1 MFESLVFH
9 YCVFFRD
16 NRMEYGWIEGIQKN
30 KLIIVPLHGKKQFLA
45 GNRIALSW
53 KDDKLNLN
61 AELAHESLLEQTK
74 KAEQYQQSFE
84 LETIHSLLDEI
95 KEYSLEELAVDFL
108 NDAEDTICKL
118 GLFLAMRED
127 SFWFKHNRNLTY
139 TPRTEE
145 ELSLLKVQLARQKEL
160 KDRELNI
167 QTWIKN
173 LESGDWHADSEISTE
188 QKQWL
193 HQLLNLLT
201 EGTDSQHWKEMS
213 SLLNWGSSFGIGE
226 ENALKRWLEKAG
238 SSVSTSRLT
247 LLRASVREHFSNEI
261 YQEVERVRKI
271 PLEKQVMLSPEVP
284 TFTIDA
290 KKTRDYDDAFSVME
304 WSSGGLVIAVHITDL
319 SDFVYPQDALFKE
332 AEARI
337 SSVYSLE
344 ESIPMI
350 PDELSSDTFSLK
362 AGEDRKVLSF
372 MFQLSA
378 SGNWNLL
385 EVVSRV
391 IRVQKNLSYEE
402 ADHLIEENRDFW
414 GLLNNFCQ
422 RSLEQRL
429 ENGALNLSRK
439 EFDFDI
445 SDPKDIKITAL
456 DRNSAAN
463 RIIEELAISVNCE
476 TGRIFQEADFPGI
489 YRTQSSYEIIKE
501 ITEGTK
507 LSMENIRIEP
517 ARLSTIPGKH
527 AGLGC
532 DVYMQATSPIRRFVD
547 LVTQQNLKLLI
558 NKQEPVFSEDD
569 MMRWSEEISLR
580 QRKYNR
586 AEREIIK
593 FWKLKYLKQHLGDNF
608 EAKVRK
614 KLANNNTEIELLE
627 LDCVVSAAGLTEF
640 ESGEQLLLRI
650 DEVGLEAPK
659 LVVKA
664 LSTGTDAVIHRLE

>member
-160 KDRELNI
+160 KERELNI

-201 EGTDSQHWKEMS
+201 EGTDSKHWKEMS

-378 SGNWNLL
+378 NGNWNLL

-391 IRVQKNLSYEE
+391 IRVQKNLSHEE

-501 ITEGTK
+501 VTEGTK

>member
-53 KDDKLNLN
+53 KDDKLPLN
-61 AELAHESLLEQTK
+61 AELAHESLVEQTK
-74 KAEQYQQSFE
+74 KAEQFQQSCE

-108 NDAEDTICKL
+108 DDAEDTICKL
-118 GLFLAMRED
+118 GLFLALRED

-145 ELSLLKVQLARQKEL
+145 ELELLKVQLARQKEL
-160 KDRELNI
+160 KERELNI

-201 EGTDSQHWKEMS
+201 EGTDSQYWKEMS
-213 SLLNWGSSFGIGE
+213 SLLDWGSALGIGE
-226 ENALKRWLEKAG
+226 ENALKRWLERAG
-238 SSVSTSRLT
+238 SPVSTSRLT

-261 YQEVERVRKI
+261 YQEVERVRNI
-271 PLEKQVMLSPEVP
+271 PLEKQEMLSPEVP

-378 SGNWNLL
+378 NGTWNLL
-385 EVVSRV
+385 EVVPQV

-402 ADHLIEENRDFW
+402 ADHLIEEKRDFW
-414 GLLNNFCQ
+414 GLLNKFCQ

-439 EFDFDI
+439 EFDFNI

-456 DRNSAAN
+456 NRNSAAN

-501 ITEGTK
+501 VAEGTK

-558 NKQEPVFSEDD
+558 NQQEPVFSEED

-580 QRKYNR
+580 QRKYSR

-593 FWKLKYLKQHLGDNF
+593 FWKLKYLQQHLGDNF

-627 LDCVVSAAGLTEF
+627 LDCVVSAAGLTEL
-640 ESGEQLLLRI
+640 ESGEHLLLRI
-650 DEVGLEAPK
+650 DEVGLEPPR

-664 LSTGTDAVIHRLE
+664 LSTGTDAVTHRLE

>member
-201 EGTDSQHWKEMS
+201 EGTDSKHWKEMS

-378 SGNWNLL
+378 NGNWNLL

-391 IRVQKNLSYEE
+391 IRVQKNLSHEE

-445 SDPKDIKITAL
+445 SDPKDIKINAL

-501 ITEGTK
+501 VTEGTK

>member
-45 GNRIALSW
+45 GNRIAFSW
-53 KDDKLNLN
+53 KDDKLPLN
-61 AELAHESLLEQTK
+61 ADAAHESIAEQTK
-74 KAEQYQQSFE
+74 KAEQFQRSCE
-84 LETIHSLLDEI
+84 LETMHSLLDEI
-95 KEYSLEELAVDFL
+95 KEYSLEELAIDFL
-108 NDAEDTICKL
+108 DDAEDSICKL
-118 GLFLAMRED
+118 GLFLAMRAD

-145 ELSLLKVQLARQKEL
+145 ELELLKVQLARQKEL
-160 KDRELNI
+160 KERALNI

-173 LESGDWHADSEISTE
+173 LESGDWHADSKISTE
-188 QKQWL
+188 QRQWL
-193 HQLLNLLT
+193 DQLLNLLT
-201 EGTDSQHWKEMS
+201 EGTDSQYWKEMS
-213 SLLNWGSSFGIGE
+213 SLLDWGSALGIGE
-226 ENALKRWLEKAG
+226 KNALKRWLERAG
-238 SSVSTSRLT
+238 SPVSTSRLT

-261 YQEVERVRKI
+261 YQEVERVRNI
-271 PLEKQVMLSPEVP
+271 PLEKQEMLSPEVP
-284 TFTIDA
+284 TFTVDA

-378 SGNWNLL
+378 NGTWNLL
-385 EVVSRV
+385 EVVPRV

-402 ADHLIEENRDFW
+402 ADHLIEEKRDFW
-414 GLLNNFCQ
+414 GLLNKFCQ

-439 EFDFDI
+439 EFDFNI

-456 DRNSAAN
+456 NRNSAAN

-501 ITEGTK
+501 VAEGTK

-532 DVYMQATSPIRRFVD
+532 NVYMQATSPIRRFVD

-558 NKQEPVFSEDD
+558 NQHEPVFSEED

-580 QRKYNR
+580 QRKYSR

-593 FWKLKYLKQHLGDNF
+593 FWKLKYLQQHLGDNF

-627 LDCVVSAAGLTEF
+627 LDCVVSAAGLTEL
-640 ESGEQLLLRI
+640 ESGEHLLLRI
-650 DEVGLEAPK
+650 DEVGLEPPR

-664 LSTGTDAVIHRLE
+664 LSTGTDAVTHRLE

>member
-1 MFESLVFH
+1 
-9 YCVFFRD
+9 
-16 NRMEYGWIEGIQKN
+16 MEYGWIEGIQKN

-53 KDDKLNLN
+53 KDDKLPLS
-61 AELAHESLLEQTK
+61 ADLAHEFLVEQTK
-74 KAEQYQQSFE
+74 KAEQFQQSCE

-108 NDAEDTICKL
+108 DDAEDTICKL
-118 GLFLAMRED
+118 GLFLAMRAD
-127 SFWFKHNRNLTY
+127 SYWFKHNRNLTY

-145 ELSLLKVQLARQKEL
+145 ELELLKVQLARQKEH
-160 KDRELNI
+160 KERELNV
-167 QTWIKN
+167 QTWINN

-188 QKQWL
+188 QRQWL

-201 EGTDSQHWKEMS
+201 EGTDSQYWKEMS
-213 SLLNWGSSFGIGE
+213 SLLDWGSALGISE
-226 ENALKRWLEKAG
+226 ENALKRWLESAG
-238 SSVSTSRLT
+238 SPVSTSRLT

-271 PLEKQVMLSPEVP
+271 PLEKQEMLSPEVP

-319 SDFVYPQDALFKE
+319 SDFVYPQDAIFKE

-344 ESIPMI
+344 ESVPMI

-378 SGNWNLL
+378 NGNWNLL
-385 EVVSRV
+385 EVVPRV

-402 ADHLIEENRDFW
+402 ADHLIEEKRDFW
-414 GLLNNFCQ
+414 GLLNKFCQ

-501 ITEGTK
+501 VAEGTK

-558 NKQEPVFSEDD
+558 NQQEPVFSEED

-580 QRKYNR
+580 QRKYSR

-593 FWKLKYLKQHLGDNF
+593 FWKLKYLQQHLGDNF

-627 LDCVVSAAGLTEF
+627 LDCVVSAAGLTEL
-640 ESGEQLLLRI
+640 ESGEKLLLRI
-650 DEVGLEAPK
+650 NEVGLEPPR

-664 LSTGTDAVIHRLE
+664 LSTGTDAVTHRLE

>member
-45 GNRIALSW
+45 GNRIAFSW
-53 KDDKLNLN
+53 KDDKLPLN
-61 AELAHESLLEQTK
+61 ADAAHESIAEQTK
-74 KAEQYQQSFE
+74 KAEQFQRSCE
-84 LETIHSLLDEI
+84 LETMHSLLDEI

-108 NDAEDTICKL
+108 DDAEDTICKL
-118 GLFLAMRED
+118 GLFLALRED

-145 ELSLLKVQLARQKEL
+145 ELELLKVQLARQKEL
-160 KDRELNI
+160 KERELNI

-173 LESGDWHADSEISTE
+173 LESGDWDADSEISTE
-188 QKQWL
+188 QRQWL

-201 EGTDSQHWKEMS
+201 EGTDSQYWKEMS
-213 SLLNWGSSFGIGE
+213 SLLDWGSALGIGE
-226 ENALKRWLEKAG
+226 KNALKRWLERAG
-238 SSVSTSRLT
+238 SPVSTSRLT

-261 YQEVERVRKI
+261 YQEVERVRNI
-271 PLEKQVMLSPEVP
+271 PLEKQEMLSPEVP
-284 TFTIDA
+284 TFTVDA

-304 WSSGGLVIAVHITDL
+304 WSSGGLVIAVHITYL

-378 SGNWNLL
+378 NGTWNLL
-385 EVVSRV
+385 EVVPRV

-402 ADHLIEENRDFW
+402 ADHLIEEKRDFW
-414 GLLNNFCQ
+414 GLLNKFCQ

-439 EFDFDI
+439 EFDFNI

-456 DRNSAAN
+456 NRNSAAN

-501 ITEGTK
+501 VAEGTK

-532 DVYMQATSPIRRFVD
+532 NVYMQATSPIRRFVD
-547 LVTQQNLKLLI
+547 LVIQQNLKLLI
-558 NKQEPVFSEDD
+558 NQHEPVFSEED

-580 QRKYNR
+580 QRKYSR

-593 FWKLKYLKQHLGDNF
+593 FWKLKYLQQHLGDNF

-627 LDCVVSAAGLTEF
+627 LDCVVSAAGLTEL
-640 ESGEQLLLRI
+640 ESGEHLLLRI
-650 DEVGLEAPK
+650 DEVGLEPPR

-664 LSTGTDAVIHRLE
+664 LSTGTDAVTHRLE

>member
-1 MFESLVFH
+1 
-9 YCVFFRD
+9 
-16 NRMEYGWIEGIQKN
+16 
-30 KLIIVPLHGKKQFLA
+30 
-45 GNRIALSW
+45 
-53 KDDKLNLN
+53 
-61 AELAHESLLEQTK
+61 
-74 KAEQYQQSFE
+74 
-84 LETIHSLLDEI
+84 
-95 KEYSLEELAVDFL
+95 
-108 NDAEDTICKL
+108 
-118 GLFLAMRED
+118 D

-160 KDRELNI
+160 KERELNI

-213 SLLNWGSSFGIGE
+213 SLLDWGSSFGIGE

-378 SGNWNLL
+378 NGNWNLL

-391 IRVQKNLSYEE
+391 IRVQKNLSHEE

-501 ITEGTK
+501 VTEGTK

>member
-9 YCVFFRD
+9 YCIFFRD
-16 NRMEYGWIEGIQKN
+16 NKLEYGWIEGLQKN

-45 GNRIALSW
+45 GNRIAFSW
-53 KDDKLNLN
+53 KDDKLPLN
-61 AELAHESLLEQTK
+61 ADAAHESIAEQTK
-74 KAEQYQQSFE
+74 KAEQFQRSCE
-84 LETIHSLLDEI
+84 LETMHSLLDEI

-108 NDAEDTICKL
+108 DDAEDTICKL
-118 GLFLAMRED
+118 GLFLALRED

-145 ELSLLKVQLARQKEL
+145 ELELLKVQLARQKEL
-160 KDRELNI
+160 KERELNI

-173 LESGDWHADSEISTE
+173 LESGDWDADSEISTE
-188 QKQWL
+188 QRQWL

-201 EGTDSQHWKEMS
+201 EGTDSQYWKEMS
-213 SLLNWGSSFGIGE
+213 SLLDWGSALGIGE
-226 ENALKRWLEKAG
+226 KNALKRWLERAG
-238 SSVSTSRLT
+238 SPVSTSRLT

-261 YQEVERVRKI
+261 YQEVERVRNI
-271 PLEKQVMLSPEVP
+271 PLEKQEMLSPEVP
-284 TFTIDA
+284 TFTVDA

-378 SGNWNLL
+378 NGTWNLL
-385 EVVSRV
+385 EVVPRV

-402 ADHLIEENRDFW
+402 ADHLIEEKRDFW
-414 GLLNNFCQ
+414 GLLNKFCQ

-439 EFDFDI
+439 EFDFNI

-456 DRNSAAN
+456 NRNSAAN

-501 ITEGTK
+501 VAEGTK

-532 DVYMQATSPIRRFVD
+532 NVYMQATSPIRRFVD

-558 NKQEPVFSEDD
+558 NQHEPVFSEED

-580 QRKYNR
+580 QRKYSR

-593 FWKLKYLKQHLGDNF
+593 FWKLKYLQQHLGDNF

-627 LDCVVSAAGLTEF
+627 LDCVVSAAGLTEL
-640 ESGEQLLLRI
+640 ESGEHLLLRI
-650 DEVGLEAPK
+650 DEVGLEPPR

-664 LSTGTDAVIHRLE
+664 LSTGTDAVTHRLE

>member
-45 GNRIALSW
+45 ANRIALSW

-95 KEYSLEELAVDFL
+95 KEYSLEELAFDFL

-160 KDRELNI
+160 KERELNI

-213 SLLNWGSSFGIGE
+213 SLLDWGSSFGIGQ

-238 SSVSTSRLT
+238 SSVSTSRLI

-271 PLEKQVMLSPEVP
+271 PLEKQEMLSPEVP

-378 SGNWNLL
+378 NGNWNLL
-385 EVVSRV
+385 EVVPRV

-402 ADHLIEENRDFW
+402 ADHLIEE
-414 GLLNNFCQ
+414 
-422 RSLEQRL
+422 
-429 ENGALNLSRK
+429 K
-439 EFDFDI
+439 
-445 SDPKDIKITAL
+445 
-456 DRNSAAN
+456 
-463 RIIEELAISVNCE
+463 
-476 TGRIFQEADFPGI
+476 
-489 YRTQSSYEIIKE
+489 
-501 ITEGTK
+501 
-507 LSMENIRIEP
+507 
-517 ARLSTIPGKH
+517 
-527 AGLGC
+527 
-532 DVYMQATSPIRRFVD
+532 
-547 LVTQQNLKLLI
+547 
-558 NKQEPVFSEDD
+558 
-569 MMRWSEEISLR
+569 
-580 QRKYNR
+580 
-586 AEREIIK
+586 
-593 FWKLKYLKQHLGDNF
+593 
-608 EAKVRK
+608 
-614 KLANNNTEIELLE
+614 
-627 LDCVVSAAGLTEF
+627 
-640 ESGEQLLLRI
+640 
-650 DEVGLEAPK
+650 
-659 LVVKA
+659 
-664 LSTGTDAVIHRLE
+664 

>member
-1 MFESLVFH
+1 M
-9 YCVFFRD
+9 
-16 NRMEYGWIEGIQKN
+16 
-30 KLIIVPLHGKKQFLA
+30 P
-45 GNRIALSW
+45 
-53 KDDKLNLN
+53 LN
-61 AELAHESLLEQTK
+61 ADAAHESIAEQTK
-74 KAEQYQQSFE
+74 KAEQFQRSCE
-84 LETIHSLLDEI
+84 LETMHSLLDEI

-108 NDAEDTICKL
+108 DDAEDTICKL
-118 GLFLAMRED
+118 GLFLALRED

-145 ELSLLKVQLARQKEL
+145 ELELLKVQLARQKEL
-160 KDRELNI
+160 KERELNI

-173 LESGDWHADSEISTE
+173 LESGDWDADSEISTE
-188 QKQWL
+188 QRQWL

-201 EGTDSQHWKEMS
+201 EGTDSQYWKEMS
-213 SLLNWGSSFGIGE
+213 SLLDWGSALGIGE
-226 ENALKRWLEKAG
+226 ENALKRWLERAG
-238 SSVSTSRLT
+238 SPVSTSRLT

-261 YQEVERVRKI
+261 YQEVERVRNI
-271 PLEKQVMLSPEVP
+271 PLEKQEMLSPEVP
-284 TFTIDA
+284 TFTVDA

-378 SGNWNLL
+378 NGTWNLL
-385 EVVSRV
+385 EVVPRV

-402 ADHLIEENRDFW
+402 ADHLIEEKRDFW
-414 GLLNNFCQ
+414 GLLNKFCQ

-439 EFDFDI
+439 EFDFNI

-456 DRNSAAN
+456 NRNSAAN

-501 ITEGTK
+501 VAEGTK

-532 DVYMQATSPIRRFVD
+532 NVYMQATSPIRRFVD

-558 NKQEPVFSEDD
+558 NQHEPVFSEED

-580 QRKYNR
+580 QRKYSR

-593 FWKLKYLKQHLGDNF
+593 FWKLKYLQQHLGDNF

-627 LDCVVSAAGLTEF
+627 LDCVVSAAGLTEL
-640 ESGEQLLLRI
+640 ESGEHLLLRI
-650 DEVGLEAPK
+650 DEVGLEPPR

-664 LSTGTDAVIHRLE
+664 LSTGTDAVTHRLE

>member
-160 KDRELNI
+160 KERELNI

-201 EGTDSQHWKEMS
+201 EGTDSKHWKEMS

-378 SGNWNLL
+378 NGNWNLL
-385 EVVSRV
+385 EVVPRV

-402 ADHLIEENRDFW
+402 ADHLIEEKRDFW
-414 GLLNNFCQ
+414 GLLNKFCQ

-501 ITEGTK
+501 VAEGTK

>member
-1 MFESLVFH
+1 
-9 YCVFFRD
+9 
-16 NRMEYGWIEGIQKN
+16 MEYGWIEGIQKN

-53 KDDKLNLN
+53 KDDKLPLSAN
-61 AELAHESLLEQTK
+61 LAHESLLEQTK
-74 KAEQYQQSFE
+74 KAEQFQQNCE
-84 LETIHSLLDEI
+84 LETIHSLLEEI
-95 KEYSLEELAVDFL
+95 KEYSLDELALDFL
-108 NDAEDTICKL
+108 DDAEDTTCKL
-118 GLFLAMRED
+118 GLFLAMRAD
-127 SFWFKHNRNLTY
+127 NFWFKHNRNLTY

-145 ELSLLKVQLARQKEL
+145 ELDFLKLQLARQKEL

-167 QTWIKN
+167 QVWIKN
-173 LESGDWHADSEISTE
+173 LESGDWQADSEISNE
-188 QKQWL
+188 QRQWL

-201 EGTDSQHWKEMS
+201 EGTDSKYWKEMS
-213 SLLNWGSSFGIGE
+213 ILLDWGSSFGIGE
-226 ENALKRWLEKAG
+226 ENVIKSWLEKAG
-238 SSVSTSRLT
+238 SLVSTSRLT

-261 YQEVERVRKI
+261 YKEVERIQKI
-271 PLEKQVMLSPEVP
+271 TLCKKDMLCPEVP

-304 WSSGGLVIAVHITDL
+304 WSSGGLVIAIHITDL
-319 SDFVYPQDALFKE
+319 SDFVYPQDAIFKE

-350 PDELSSDTFSLK
+350 PNELSSDTFSLK

-378 SGNWNLL
+378 NGNWNLL
-385 EVVSRV
+385 EIVSRV

-402 ADHLIEENRDFW
+402 ADKLIEEEKDFW
-414 GLLNNFCQ
+414 GLLNKFCQ

-439 EFDFDI
+439 EFNFDI

-501 ITEGTK
+501 VSEGNK
-507 LSMENIRIEP
+507 LSMDNIRIEP

-532 DVYMQATSPIRRFVD
+532 KVYMQATSPIRRFVD
-547 LVTQQNLKLLI
+547 LVTQQNLKMLI
-558 NKQEPVFSEDD
+558 DQQEPIFSEED

-580 QRKYNR
+580 QRKYSR
-586 AEREIIK
+586 AERDIIK
-593 FWKLKYLKQHLGDNF
+593 FWKLKYVQQHLGDNF
-608 EAKVRK
+608 VAKVRK
-614 KLANNNTEIELLE
+614 TLANNNTEIELLE
-627 LDCVVSAAGLTEF
+627 LDCVVSAAGLTEH
-640 ESGEQLLLRI
+640 ENGEQLLLRI
-650 DEVGLEAPK
+650 DEVRLEPPRI
-659 LVVKA
+659 VVKA
-664 LSTGTDAVIHRLE
+664 LSIGTDAVTHVLE

>member
-160 KDRELNI
+160 KDRELNM

-201 EGTDSQHWKEMS
+201 EGTDSKHWKEMS

-319 SDFVYPQDALFKE
+319 SDFIYPQDTLFKE

-501 ITEGTK
+501 VTEGTK

-627 LDCVVSAAGLTEF
+627 LDCVVTAAGLTEF

>member
-1 MFESLVFH
+1 
-9 YCVFFRD
+9 
-16 NRMEYGWIEGIQKN
+16 MEYGWIEGIQKN

-95 KEYSLEELAVDFL
+95 KEYSLEELAADFL

-160 KDRELNI
+160 KERELNI

-201 EGTDSQHWKEMS
+201 EGTDSKHWKEMS

-290 KKTRDYDDAFSVME
+290 KKTRDYDDAFSVIE

-378 SGNWNLL
+378 NGNWNLL

-391 IRVQKNLSYEE
+391 IRVQKNLSHEE

-445 SDPKDIKITAL
+445 SDPKDIKINAL

-501 ITEGTK
+501 VTEGTK

-558 NKQEPVFSEDD
+558 NRQEPVFSEED

-580 QRKYNR
+580 QRKYSR
-586 AEREIIK
+586 AERDIIK
-593 FWKLKYLKQHLGDNF
+593 FWKLKYLQQHLGDNF

-627 LDCVVSAAGLTEF
+627 LDCVVPVAGLTVHEA
-640 ESGEQLLLRI
+640 GEQLLLRV
-650 DEVGLEAPK
+650 DEVGLEPPR
-659 LVVKA
+659 LGVKA
-664 LSTGTDAVIHRLE
+664 LTIGTDAVAHRLE

>member
-160 KDRELNI
+160 KERELNI

-213 SLLNWGSSFGIGE
+213 SLLDWGSSFGIGE

-378 SGNWNLL
+378 NGNWNLL

-391 IRVQKNLSYEE
+391 IRVQKNLSHEE

-501 ITEGTK
+501 VTEGTK

>member
-1 MFESLVFH
+1 MSESLVFH

-16 NRMEYGWIEGIQKN
+16 NKLEYGWIEGLQKN

-45 GNRIALSW
+45 GNRIAFSW
-53 KDDKLNLN
+53 KDDKLPLN
-61 AELAHESLLEQTK
+61 ADAAHESIAEQTK
-74 KAEQYQQSFE
+74 KAEQFQRSCE
-84 LETIHSLLDEI
+84 LETMHSLLDEI

-108 NDAEDTICKL
+108 DDAEDTICKL
-118 GLFLAMRED
+118 GLFLALRED

-145 ELSLLKVQLARQKEL
+145 ELELLKVQLARQKEL
-160 KDRELNI
+160 KERELNI

-173 LESGDWHADSEISTE
+173 LESGDWDADSEISTE
-188 QKQWL
+188 QRQWL

-201 EGTDSQHWKEMS
+201 EGTDSQYWKEMS
-213 SLLNWGSSFGIGE
+213 SLLDWGSALGIGE
-226 ENALKRWLEKAG
+226 KNALKRWLERAG
-238 SSVSTSRLT
+238 SPVSTSRLT

-261 YQEVERVRKI
+261 YQEVERVRNI
-271 PLEKQVMLSPEVP
+271 PLEKQEMLSPEVP
-284 TFTIDA
+284 TFTVDA

-378 SGNWNLL
+378 NGTWNLL
-385 EVVSRV
+385 EVVPRV

-402 ADHLIEENRDFW
+402 ADHLIEEKRDFW
-414 GLLNNFCQ
+414 GLLNKFCQ

-439 EFDFDI
+439 EFDFNI

-456 DRNSAAN
+456 NRNSAAN

-501 ITEGTK
+501 VAEGTK

-532 DVYMQATSPIRRFVD
+532 NVYMQATSPIRRFVD

-558 NKQEPVFSEDD
+558 NQHEPVFSEED

-580 QRKYNR
+580 QRKYSR

-593 FWKLKYLKQHLGDNF
+593 FWKLKYLQQHLGDNF

-627 LDCVVSAAGLTEF
+627 LDCVVSAAGLTEL
-640 ESGEQLLLRI
+640 ESGEHLLLRI
-650 DEVGLEAPK
+650 DEVGLEPPR

-664 LSTGTDAVIHRLE
+664 LSTGTDAVTHRLE

>member
-9 YCVFFRD
+9 YCIFFRD
-16 NRMEYGWIEGIQKN
+16 NKLEYGWIEGLQKN

-45 GNRIALSW
+45 GNRIAFSW
-53 KDDKLNLN
+53 KDDKLPLN
-61 AELAHESLLEQTK
+61 ADAAHESIAEQTK
-74 KAEQYQQSFE
+74 KAEQFQRSCE
-84 LETIHSLLDEI
+84 LETMHSLLDEI

-108 NDAEDTICKL
+108 DDAEDTICKL
-118 GLFLAMRED
+118 GLFLALRED

-145 ELSLLKVQLARQKEL
+145 ELELLKVQLARQKEL
-160 KDRELNI
+160 KERELNI

-173 LESGDWHADSEISTE
+173 LESGDWDADSEISTE
-188 QKQWL
+188 QRQWL

-201 EGTDSQHWKEMS
+201 EGTDSQYWKEMS
-213 SLLNWGSSFGIGE
+213 SLLDWGSALGIGE
-226 ENALKRWLEKAG
+226 ENALKRWLERAG
-238 SSVSTSRLT
+238 SPVSTSRLT

-261 YQEVERVRKI
+261 YQEVERVRNI
-271 PLEKQVMLSPEVP
+271 PLEKQEMLSPEVP
-284 TFTIDA
+284 TFTVDA

-378 SGNWNLL
+378 NGTWNLL
-385 EVVSRV
+385 EVVPRV

-402 ADHLIEENRDFW
+402 ADHLIEEKRDFW
-414 GLLNNFCQ
+414 GLLNKFCQ

-439 EFDFDI
+439 EFDFNI
-445 SDPKDIKITAL
+445 SDPKNIKITAL
-456 DRNSAAN
+456 NRNSAAN

-501 ITEGTK
+501 VAEGTK

-532 DVYMQATSPIRRFVD
+532 NVYMQATSPIRRFVD

-558 NKQEPVFSEDD
+558 NQHEPVFSEED

-580 QRKYNR
+580 QRKYSR

-593 FWKLKYLKQHLGDNF
+593 FWKLKYLQQHLGDNF

-627 LDCVVSAAGLTEF
+627 LDCVVSAAGLTEL
-640 ESGEQLLLRI
+640 ESGEHLLLRI
-650 DEVGLEAPK
+650 DEVGLEPPR

-664 LSTGTDAVIHRLE
+664 LSTGTDAVTHRLE

>member
-45 GNRIALSW
+45 GNRIAFSW
-53 KDDKLNLN
+53 KDDKLPLN
-61 AELAHESLLEQTK
+61 ADAAHESIAEQTK
-74 KAEQYQQSFE
+74 KAEQFQRSCE
-84 LETIHSLLDEI
+84 LETMHSLLDEI

-108 NDAEDTICKL
+108 DDAEDTICKL
-118 GLFLAMRED
+118 GLFLALRED

-145 ELSLLKVQLARQKEL
+145 ELELLKVQLARQKEL
-160 KDRELNI
+160 KERELNI

-173 LESGDWHADSEISTE
+173 LESGDWDADSEISTE
-188 QKQWL
+188 QRQWL

-201 EGTDSQHWKEMS
+201 EGTDSQYWKEMS
-213 SLLNWGSSFGIGE
+213 SLLDWGSALGIGE
-226 ENALKRWLEKAG
+226 KNALKRWLERAG
-238 SSVSTSRLT
+238 SPVSTSRLT

-261 YQEVERVRKI
+261 YQEVERVRNI
-271 PLEKQVMLSPEVP
+271 PLEKQEMLSPEVP
-284 TFTIDA
+284 TFTVDA

-378 SGNWNLL
+378 NGTWNLL
-385 EVVSRV
+385 EVVPRV

-402 ADHLIEENRDFW
+402 ADHLIEEKRDFW
-414 GLLNNFCQ
+414 GLLNKFCQ

-439 EFDFDI
+439 EFDFNI

-456 DRNSAAN
+456 NRNSAAN

-476 TGRIFQEADFPGI
+476 TGRIFQEAVFPGI

-501 ITEGTK
+501 VAEGTK

-532 DVYMQATSPIRRFVD
+532 NVYMQATSPIRRFVD

-558 NKQEPVFSEDD
+558 NQHEPVFSEED

-580 QRKYNR
+580 QRKYSR

-593 FWKLKYLKQHLGDNF
+593 FWKLKYLQQHLGDNF

-627 LDCVVSAAGLTEF
+627 LDCVVSAAGLTEL
-640 ESGEQLLLRI
+640 ESGEHLLLRI
-650 DEVGLEAPK
+650 DEVGLEPPR

-664 LSTGTDAVIHRLE
+664 LSTGTDAVTHRLE

>member
-53 KDDKLNLN
+53 KDDKLPLN
-61 AELAHESLLEQTK
+61 AELAHESLVEQTK
-74 KAEQYQQSFE
+74 KAEQFQQSCE

-108 NDAEDTICKL
+108 DDAEDTICKL
-118 GLFLAMRED
+118 GLFLAMRAD

-145 ELSLLKVQLARQKEL
+145 ELELLKIQLARQKEL
-160 KDRELNI
+160 KERELNI

-201 EGTDSQHWKEMS
+201 EGTDSQYWKEMS
-213 SLLNWGSSFGIGE
+213 SLLDWGSALGIGE
-226 ENALKRWLEKAG
+226 ENAIKRWLKRAG
-238 SSVSTSRLT
+238 SPVSTSRLT
-247 LLRASVREHFSNEI
+247 LLRASVREYFSNEI

-271 PLEKQVMLSPEVP
+271 PLEKQEMLSPEVP

-378 SGNWNLL
+378 NGNWNLL
-385 EVVSRV
+385 EVVPRV

-402 ADHLIEENRDFW
+402 ADHLIEEKRDFW
-414 GLLNNFCQ
+414 GLLDKFCQ

-501 ITEGTK
+501 VAEGTK

-558 NKQEPVFSEDD
+558 NQQEPVFSEED

-580 QRKYNR
+580 QRKYSR

-593 FWKLKYLKQHLGDNF
+593 FWKLKYLQQHLGDNF

-614 KLANNNTEIELLE
+614 KLANNKTEIELLE
-627 LDCVVSAAGLTEF
+627 LDCMVSAAGLTEI
-640 ESGEQLLLRI
+640 ESGEKLLLRI
-650 DEVGLEAPK
+650 D
-659 LVVKA
+659 
-664 LSTGTDAVIHRLE
+664 

>member
-1 MFESLVFH
+1 
-9 YCVFFRD
+9 
-16 NRMEYGWIEGIQKN
+16 MEYGWIEGIQKN

-45 GNRIALSW
+45 GNRIAFSW
-53 KDDKLNLN
+53 KDDKLPLN
-61 AELAHESLLEQTK
+61 ADAAHESIAEQTK
-74 KAEQYQQSFE
+74 KAEQFQRSCE
-84 LETIHSLLDEI
+84 LETMHSLLDEI

-108 NDAEDTICKL
+108 DDAEDTICKL
-118 GLFLAMRED
+118 GLFLALRED

-145 ELSLLKVQLARQKEL
+145 ELELLKVQLARQKEL
-160 KDRELNI
+160 KERELNI

-173 LESGDWHADSEISTE
+173 LESGDWDADSEISTE
-188 QKQWL
+188 QRQWL

-201 EGTDSQHWKEMS
+201 EGTDSQYWKEMS
-213 SLLNWGSSFGIGE
+213 SLLDWGSALGIGE
-226 ENALKRWLEKAG
+226 KNALKRWLERAG
-238 SSVSTSRLT
+238 SPVSTSRLT

-261 YQEVERVRKI
+261 YQEVERVRNI
-271 PLEKQVMLSPEVP
+271 PLEKQEMLSPEVP
-284 TFTIDA
+284 TFTVDA

-378 SGNWNLL
+378 NGTWNLL
-385 EVVSRV
+385 EVVPRV

-402 ADHLIEENRDFW
+402 ADHLIEEKRDFW
-414 GLLNNFCQ
+414 GLLNKFCQ

-439 EFDFDI
+439 EFDFNI

-456 DRNSAAN
+456 NRNSAAN

-501 ITEGTK
+501 VAEGTK

-532 DVYMQATSPIRRFVD
+532 NVYMQATSPIRRFVD

-558 NKQEPVFSEDD
+558 NQHEPVFSEED

-580 QRKYNR
+580 QRKYSR

-593 FWKLKYLKQHLGDNF
+593 FWKLKYLQQHLGDNF

-627 LDCVVSAAGLTEF
+627 LDCVVSAAGLTEL
-640 ESGEQLLLRI
+640 ESGEHLLLRI
-650 DEVGLEAPK
+650 DEVGLEPPR

-664 LSTGTDAVIHRLE
+664 LSTGTDAVTHRLE

>member
-213 SLLNWGSSFGIGE
+213 SLLDWGSSFGIGE

-261 YQEVERVRKI
+261 YQEVERIQKI

-319 SDFVYPQDALFKE
+319 SDFIYPQDTLFKE

-350 PDELSSDTFSLK
+350 PDELSSVTFSLK

-378 SGNWNLL
+378 NGNWNLL

-391 IRVQKNLSYEE
+391 IRVQKNLSHEE

-445 SDPKDIKITAL
+445 SDPKDIKINAL

>member
-45 GNRIALSW
+45 GNRIAFSW
-53 KDDKLNLN
+53 KDDKLPLN
-61 AELAHESLLEQTK
+61 ADAAHESIAEQTK
-74 KAEQYQQSFE
+74 KAEQFQRSCE
-84 LETIHSLLDEI
+84 LETMHSLLDEI

-108 NDAEDTICKL
+108 DDAEDTICKL
-118 GLFLAMRED
+118 GLFLALRED

-145 ELSLLKVQLARQKEL
+145 ELELLKVQLARQKEL
-160 KDRELNI
+160 KERELNI

-173 LESGDWHADSEISTE
+173 LESGDWDADSEISTE
-188 QKQWL
+188 QRQWL

-201 EGTDSQHWKEMS
+201 EGTDSQYWKEMS
-213 SLLNWGSSFGIGE
+213 SLLDWGSALGIGE
-226 ENALKRWLEKAG
+226 ENALKRWLERAG
-238 SSVSTSRLT
+238 SPVSTSRLT

-261 YQEVERVRKI
+261 YQEVERVRNI
-271 PLEKQVMLSPEVP
+271 PLEKQEMLSPEVP
-284 TFTIDA
+284 TFTVDA

-378 SGNWNLL
+378 NGTWNLL
-385 EVVSRV
+385 EVVPRV

-402 ADHLIEENRDFW
+402 ADHLIEEKRDFW
-414 GLLNNFCQ
+414 GLLNKFCQ

-439 EFDFDI
+439 EFDFNI

-456 DRNSAAN
+456 NRNSAAN

-501 ITEGTK
+501 VAEGTK

-532 DVYMQATSPIRRFVD
+532 NVYMQATSPIRRFVD

-558 NKQEPVFSEDD
+558 NQHEPVFSEED

-580 QRKYNR
+580 QRKYSR

-593 FWKLKYLKQHLGDNF
+593 FWKLKYLQQHLGDNF

-627 LDCVVSAAGLTEF
+627 LDCVVSAAGLTEL
-640 ESGEQLLLRI
+640 ESGEHLLLRI
-650 DEVGLEAPK
+650 DEVGLEPPR

-664 LSTGTDAVIHRLE
+664 LSTGTDAVTHRLE

>member
-45 GNRIALSW
+45 GNRIAFSW
-53 KDDKLNLN
+53 KDDKLPLN
-61 AELAHESLLEQTK
+61 ADAAHESIAEQTK
-74 KAEQYQQSFE
+74 KAEQFQRSCE
-84 LETIHSLLDEI
+84 LETMHSLLDEI

-108 NDAEDTICKL
+108 DDAEDTICKL
-118 GLFLAMRED
+118 GLFLALRED

-145 ELSLLKVQLARQKEL
+145 ELELLKVQLARQKEL
-160 KDRELNI
+160 KERELNI

-173 LESGDWHADSEISTE
+173 LESGDWDADSEISTE
-188 QKQWL
+188 QRQWL

-201 EGTDSQHWKEMS
+201 EGTDSQYWKEMS
-213 SLLNWGSSFGIGE
+213 SLLDWGSALGIGE
-226 ENALKRWLEKAG
+226 KNALKRWLERAG
-238 SSVSTSRLT
+238 SPVSTSRLT

-261 YQEVERVRKI
+261 YQEVERVRNI
-271 PLEKQVMLSPEVP
+271 PLEKQEMLSPEVP
-284 TFTIDA
+284 TFTVDA

-378 SGNWNLL
+378 NGTWNLL
-385 EVVSRV
+385 EVVPRV

-402 ADHLIEENRDFW
+402 ADHLIEEKRDFW
-414 GLLNNFCQ
+414 GLLNKFCQ

-439 EFDFDI
+439 EFDFNI

-456 DRNSAAN
+456 NRNSAAN

-501 ITEGTK
+501 VAEGTK

-532 DVYMQATSPIRRFVD
+532 NVYMQATSPIRRFVD

-558 NKQEPVFSEDD
+558 NQHEPVFSEED

-580 QRKYNR
+580 QRKYSR

-593 FWKLKYLKQHLGDNF
+593 FWKLKYLQQHLGDNF

-627 LDCVVSAAGLTEF
+627 LDCVVSAAGLTEL
-640 ESGEQLLLRI
+640 ESGEHLLLRI
-650 DEVGLEAPK
+650 DEVGLEPPR

-664 LSTGTDAVIHRLE
+664 LSTGTDAVTHRLE

>member
-9 YCVFFRD
+9 YCIFFRD
-16 NRMEYGWIEGIQKN
+16 NKLEYGWIEGLQKN

-45 GNRIALSW
+45 GNRIAFSW
-53 KDDKLNLN
+53 KDDKLPLN
-61 AELAHESLLEQTK
+61 ADAAHESIAEQTK
-74 KAEQYQQSFE
+74 KAEQFQRSCE
-84 LETIHSLLDEI
+84 LETMHSLLDEI

-108 NDAEDTICKL
+108 DDAEDTICKL
-118 GLFLAMRED
+118 GLFLALRED

-145 ELSLLKVQLARQKEL
+145 ELELLKVQLARQKEL
-160 KDRELNI
+160 KERELNI

-173 LESGDWHADSEISTE
+173 LESGDWDADSEISTE
-188 QKQWL
+188 QRQWL

-201 EGTDSQHWKEMS
+201 EGTDSQYWKEMS
-213 SLLNWGSSFGIGE
+213 SLLDWGSALGIGE
-226 ENALKRWLEKAG
+226 ENALKRWLERAG
-238 SSVSTSRLT
+238 SPVSTSRLT

-261 YQEVERVRKI
+261 YQEVERVRNI
-271 PLEKQVMLSPEVP
+271 PLEKQEMLSPEVP
-284 TFTIDA
+284 TFTVDA

-378 SGNWNLL
+378 NGTWNLL
-385 EVVSRV
+385 EVVPRV

-402 ADHLIEENRDFW
+402 ADHLIEEKRDFW
-414 GLLNNFCQ
+414 GLLNKFCQ

-439 EFDFDI
+439 EFDFNI

-456 DRNSAAN
+456 NRNSAAN

-501 ITEGTK
+501 VAEGTK

-532 DVYMQATSPIRRFVD
+532 NVYMQATSPIRRFVD

-558 NKQEPVFSEDD
+558 NQHEPVFSEED

-580 QRKYNR
+580 QRKYSR

-593 FWKLKYLKQHLGDNF
+593 FWKLKYLQQHLGDNF

-627 LDCVVSAAGLTEF
+627 LDCVVSAAGLTEL
-640 ESGEQLLLRI
+640 ESGEHLLLRI
-650 DEVGLEAPK
+650 DEVGLEPPR

-664 LSTGTDAVIHRLE
+664 LSTGTDAVTHRLE

>member
-53 KDDKLNLN
+53 KDDKLPLN
-61 AELAHESLLEQTK
+61 ADLAHESLVEQTK
-74 KAEQYQQSFE
+74 KAEQFQQSCE

-108 NDAEDTICKL
+108 DDAQDTICKL
-118 GLFLAMRED
+118 GLFLAMRAD

-145 ELSLLKVQLARQKEL
+145 ELELLKIQLARQKEL
-160 KDRELNI
+160 KERELNI

-173 LESGDWHADSEISTE
+173 LESGDWHADSEISIE
-188 QKQWL
+188 QGQWL

-201 EGTDSQHWKEMS
+201 EGTDSQYWKEMS
-213 SLLNWGSSFGIGE
+213 SLLDWGSALGIGE
-226 ENALKRWLEKAG
+226 ENALKRWLERAG
-238 SSVSTSRLT
+238 SPVSTSRLT

-271 PLEKQVMLSPEVP
+271 LLEKQEMLSPEVP

-378 SGNWNLL
+378 NGNWNLL
-385 EVVSRV
+385 EVVPRV

-402 ADHLIEENRDFW
+402 ADHLIEEKRDFW
-414 GLLNNFCQ
+414 GLLDKFCQ

-501 ITEGTK
+501 VAEGTK

-558 NKQEPVFSEDD
+558 NQQEPVFSEED

-580 QRKYNR
+580 QRKYSR

-593 FWKLKYLKQHLGDNF
+593 FWKLKYLQQHLGDNF

-627 LDCVVSAAGLTEF
+627 LDCVVSAAGLTEL

-650 DEVGLEAPK
+650 DEVGLEPPR

-664 LSTGTDAVIHRLE
+664 LSTGTDEVTHRLE

>member
-45 GNRIALSW
+45 GNRIAFSW
-53 KDDKLNLN
+53 KDDKLPLN
-61 AELAHESLLEQTK
+61 ADAAHESIAEQTK
-74 KAEQYQQSFE
+74 KAEQFQRSCE
-84 LETIHSLLDEI
+84 LETMHSLLDEI

-108 NDAEDTICKL
+108 DDAEDTICKL
-118 GLFLAMRED
+118 GLFLALRED

-145 ELSLLKVQLARQKEL
+145 ELELLKVQLARQKEL
-160 KDRELNI
+160 KERELNI

-173 LESGDWHADSEISTE
+173 LESGDWDADSEISTE
-188 QKQWL
+188 QRQWL

-201 EGTDSQHWKEMS
+201 EGTDSQYWKEMS
-213 SLLNWGSSFGIGE
+213 SLLDWGSALGIGE
-226 ENALKRWLEKAG
+226 KNALKRWLERAG
-238 SSVSTSRLT
+238 SPVSTSRLT

-261 YQEVERVRKI
+261 YQEVERVRNI
-271 PLEKQVMLSPEVP
+271 PLEKQEMLSPEVP
-284 TFTIDA
+284 TFTVDA

-378 SGNWNLL
+378 NGTWNLL
-385 EVVSRV
+385 EVVPRV
-391 IRVQKNLSYEE
+391 IRVQKNLSYVE
-402 ADHLIEENRDFW
+402 ADHLIEEKRDFW
-414 GLLNNFCQ
+414 GFLNKFCQ

-439 EFDFDI
+439 EFDFNI

-456 DRNSAAN
+456 NRNSAAN

-501 ITEGTK
+501 VAEGTK

-532 DVYMQATSPIRRFVD
+532 NVYMQATSPIRRFVD

-558 NKQEPVFSEDD
+558 NQHEPVFSEED

-580 QRKYNR
+580 QRKYSR

-593 FWKLKYLKQHLGDNF
+593 FWKLKYLQQHLGDNF

-627 LDCVVSAAGLTEF
+627 LDCVVSAAGLTEL
-640 ESGEQLLLRI
+640 ESGEHLLLRI
-650 DEVGLEAPK
+650 DEVGLEPPR

-664 LSTGTDAVIHRLE
+664 LSTGTDAVTHRLE